1 MSLLRKQL
9 TLLTAFLA
17 VMCAQAYGLEMG
29 YASHHGISVIEV
41 QFDETAGQ
49 GLPGGPAE
57 GQGVPE
63 NYAPITVDMEAGRSH
78 VASVASLEFVPVEL
92 VEISVRDWILRQQVT
107 EKELLTKAAHDI
119 FGVGSE
125 PAALEVARCVVM
137 LI

>member
-9 TLLTAFLA
+9 TLITAFLA

-41 QFDETAGQ
+41 EFGGAPGQ
-49 GLPGGPAE
+49 GLPGTPAE
-57 GQGVPE
+57 GQQVPE

-78 VASVASLEFVPVEL
+78 VAALASLEFVPVEL
-92 VEISVRDWILRQQVT
+92 AEISVLDWILRQQAA
-107 EKELLTKAAHDI
+107 ESELLTKAAHDI
-119 FGVGSE
+119 FGVNSE
-125 PAALEVARCVVM
+125 PAALVVARCVVM